1 MSAHH
6 RRLGCLASSI
16 AVWLCRAEAFAAEV
30 CHFTG
35 TTDYAGHV
43 TVTTDAAATA
53 GVTRIDVAAAFEST
67 TMFWLG
73 VRYLIEE
80 VSTWRAGHL
89 ESVAVNSRYLLG
101 NYIVRQQW
109 DKFERSADGF
119 QAHRV
124 QAKTLADFRLRHPNF
139 VQHWDPATFRQ
150 PWLDDYQSA
159 SPERRADLDL
169 RGSPL
174 PSGLRSP
181 LAMAFYWIRWLPR
194 GDQSRRAGISARFQ
208 GRAARGS
215 ADHSCPVGVRHSLAS
230 ALAILSAEQQ
240 PGLYCHGLDLSRW
253 ISVAD
258 GLRAAHMAGIGT
270 GADQSG
276 RLRGCPRCAS
286 RPIVSLLECL
296 RLRWTRWTFSAIT
309 APNKPPRRASYA
321 ERRPSSL
328 RQTRRRSPRSMN
340 HLSHPPLRLLASPAA
355 DTYGLSGYRICSK
368 RSRHSVATSAKR
380 RRATGSR

>member
-1 MSAHH
+1 MARNVRTSPAAW
-6 RRLGCLASSI
+6 LFLASSI

-109 DKFERSADGF
+109 DKFERSAEGF

-124 QAKTLADFRLRHPNF
+124 QAKTLADFRRRHPGF

-194 GDQSRRAGISARFQ
+194 GDQDVPVFLPGFKAERLVDLPITAVPSASGTVWRALLRYSALSNSPPSTATAWISPDGYLLQMAFELHTW
-208 GRAARGS
+208 RGS
-215 ADHSCPVGVRHSLAS
+215 GRGLINQAGCEGVPVA
-230 ALAILSAEQQ
+230 
-240 PGLYCHGLDLSRW
+240 
-253 ISVAD
+253 
-258 GLRAAHMAGIGT
+258 
-270 GADQSG
+270 
-276 RLRGCPRCAS
+276 
-286 RPIVSLLECL
+286 
-296 RLRWTRWTFSAIT
+296 
-309 APNKPPRRASYA
+309 RRD
-321 ERRPSSL
+321 R
-328 RQTRRRSPRSMN
+328 
-340 HLSHPPLRLLASPAA
+340 
-355 DTYGLSGYRICSK
+355 
-368 RSRHSVATSAKR
+368 
-380 RRATGSR
+380 

>member
-1 MSAHH
+1 MARNVRTSPATW
-6 RRLGCLASSI
+6 LFLASSI

-124 QAKTLADFRLRHPNF
+124 QAKTLADFRRRHPGF
-139 VQHWDPATFRQ
+139 VQHWDPATFR
-150 PWLDDYQSA
+150 
-159 SPERRADLDL
+159 
-169 RGSPL
+169 
-174 PSGLRSP
+174 
-181 LAMAFYWIRWLPR
+181 
-194 GDQSRRAGISARFQ
+194 
-208 GRAARGS
+208 
-215 ADHSCPVGVRHSLAS
+215 
-230 ALAILSAEQQ
+230 
-240 PGLYCHGLDLSRW
+240 
-253 ISVAD
+253 
-258 GLRAAHMAGIGT
+258 
-270 GADQSG
+270 
-276 RLRGCPRCAS
+276 
-286 RPIVSLLECL
+286 
-296 RLRWTRWTFSAIT
+296 
-309 APNKPPRRASYA
+309 
-321 ERRPSSL
+321 
-328 RQTRRRSPRSMN
+328 
-340 HLSHPPLRLLASPAA
+340 
-355 DTYGLSGYRICSK
+355 
-368 RSRHSVATSAKR
+368 
-380 RRATGSR
+380 